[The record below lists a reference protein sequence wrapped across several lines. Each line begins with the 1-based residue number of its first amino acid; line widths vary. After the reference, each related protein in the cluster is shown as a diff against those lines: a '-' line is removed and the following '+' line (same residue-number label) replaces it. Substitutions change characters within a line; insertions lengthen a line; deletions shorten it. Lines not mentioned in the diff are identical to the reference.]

1 MSGVAVAHGNEA
13 RSVTDAPPGWNASLE
28 LVFGHGGGRTVL
40 ERRAHRGPLVVQ
52 KPLYPE
58 DAALCQCIIVHPPAG
73 IVAGDRLALAVQVRS
88 GSRVQLTT
96 PGAAKW
102 YRSSGA
108 EAIQTFDAHVED
120 DATLEWLPQGAIVYD
135 GARARNRLTVHL
147 ANTATIIA
155 VDVVALGRRAADEQF
170 RCGEWRQRIEFVR
183 DGAPIWSE
191 RAVIRG
197 GSRLFSSPAGLDGA
211 SVVGTFVASG
221 PAIATVP
228 LAALRDIAR
237 TASNID
243 VTLLP
248 DVIVARYLG
257 NSMEAAHRCFWTMW
271 SAVRPALIGRAALW
285 PRIWRT

>member
-1 MSGVAVAHGNEA
+1 LRDVAVAHGNEA

-28 LVFGHGGGRTVL
+28 LVFGHSDGRTVL
-40 ERRAHRGPLVVQ
+40 EHRAHRGPLVVQ

-88 GSRVQLTT
+88 RSLVQLTT

-102 YRSSGA
+102 YRSPGT
-108 EAIQTFDAHVED
+108 EAIQTFDARVEEN
-120 DATLEWLPQGAIVYD
+120 ATLEWLPQGAIVYD
-135 GARARNRLTVHL
+135 GARARNQLTVQL
-147 ANTATIIA
+147 ANSATVIA
-155 VDVVALGRRAADEQF
+155 VDVVALGRRAADERF
-170 RCGEWRQRIEFVR
+170 RCGEWRQRVDFVR
-183 DGAPIWSE
+183 NDAPIWSE

-197 GSRLFSSPAGLDGA
+197 ESRLLSSPVGLNDAG
-211 SVVGTFVASG
+211 VVGTLVASG
-221 PAIATVP
+221 PSIAMVP
-228 LAALRDIAR
+228 LDALRDIAR
-237 TASNID
+237 GTPDVA

-257 NSMEAAHRCFWTMW
+257 NSMEAAHHCLWTMW
-271 SAVRPALIGRAALW
+271 SAVRPTLIGRPAVW

>member
-1 MSGVAVAHGNEA
+1 MSGVAVADGSEA
-13 RSVTDAPPGWNASLE
+13 KGVTDGPPGWNASLQ
-28 LVFGHGGGRTVL
+28 LVFGHAEGRTVL
-40 ERRAHRGPLVVQ
+40 EHRAHRGPLVVQ

-108 EAIQTFDAHVED
+108 EAIQTLDAHVED

-135 GARARNRLTVHL
+135 GARARNQLTVQL
-147 ANTATIIA
+147 ANRATIIA
-155 VDVVALGRRAADEQF
+155 VDVVALGRRAADERF

-183 DGAPIWSE
+183 GGAPIWSE

-197 GSRLFSSPAGLDGA
+197 KSHFLSSPAGLNDA

-221 PAIATVP
+221 PSIATVP

-237 TASNID
+237 TASDVD

-248 DVIVARYLG
+248 EVIVARYLG